1 MMKKVHQVNNQKAL
15 LIKVSFRDIGGEIN
29 VG

>member
-1 MMKKVHQVNNQKAL
+1 MKKKVHQGNTQKAL
-15 LIKVSFRDIGGEIN
+15 LIKVSFRDIGGEIT